1 MIYCY
6 QLSGCC
12 GLQLESC
19 KSENEML
26 TKQLEQARRDK
37 SNLDLEFA
45 NYRKQTQV
53 RNTYIAC
60 VNIAKHTAVLAVGYI
75 NKPHTMVGSK
85 NFLLFTEVIV

>member
-1 MIYCY
+1 
-6 QLSGCC
+6 
-12 GLQLESC
+12 
-19 KSENEML
+19 ML

-60 VNIAKHTAVLAVGYI
+60 VNIHTAVLAVGYI

-85 NFLLFTEVIV
+85 NFFLFTEVIV